1 MRPSKLLLLYS
12 TTLALG
18 GPLAR
23 APSRAYEIPLLLPPH
38 PPSDPHTTKH
48 SDLDN
53 VAAALATLQD
63 RFFSLASGTYPTG
76 IDWTRAVVGTL
87 LAASTASLSA
97 SVPHRALSDHYLSQ
111 LIAFFYGQDDVGL
124 KQQAFDDILWVV
136 LQWLEAVKTIDARV
150 ALFPESAWT
159 GAEWR
164 APFAQR
170 ALEFY
175 TLAETGWD
183 TLLCGGGMVWS
194 PWLEPYKNAVTN
206 ELFVAASIAMYQH
219 HPAHNLTH
227 LANAHAGHGWLAAS
241 AMQNAHGL
249 YTDGF
254 HVSRLR
260 APPEAGEKRCDIRNE
275 MVYTYNQGVL
285 LSGLRGLAEA
295 TGERAYLEEGFALV
309 DAVRSSEGAVGEVV
323 RGGVLTEKCDPAAR
337 CSQNGQTFK
346 AVWMH
351 HFTRFCE
358 PLPVSAAGAEWH
370 AHECGEYRAW
380 VRGNAE
386 AAWATRNAAG
396 VVGSWWGAEGQARG
410 ETVLDAGAVDYRNEG
425 GEWSGEWSAVKG
437 DLNDRGRGRTVESH
451 SGGLAALRA
460 VLEVVG

>member
-1 MRPSKLLLLYS
+1 MRPSKLLLLFP
-12 TTLALG
+12 TLALG
-18 GPLAR
+18 SPFVR
-23 APSRAYEIPLLLPPH
+23 APAGGAHEFPLRLAS
-38 PPSDPHTTKH
+38 SDSQSTKP

-53 VAAALATLQD
+53 VATALATLQD
-63 RFFSLASGTYPTG
+63 RFFSPATGTYPTG

-111 LIAFFYGQDDVGL
+111 LIAAFYGQNDASL

-136 LQWLEAVKTIDARV
+136 LQWLEAVKTLDTRI
-150 ALFPESAWT
+150 ALFPDSAWT

-219 HPAHNLTH
+219 HPSHNMTH
-227 LANAHAGHGWLAAS
+227 LANAHAGHRWLTAS
-241 AMQNAHGL
+241 AMQNTHGL

-260 APPEAGEKRCDIRNE
+260 APPEAGEKRCDVRNE

-323 RGGVLTEKCDPAAR
+323 RAGVLTEKCDPAAR

-358 PLPVSAAGAEWH
+358 PLSVSAAGAEWH

-380 VRGNAE
+380 LRGNAE
-386 AAWATRNAAG
+386 AAWATRDVAG
-396 VVGSWWGAEGQARG
+396 VVGSWWGAAGQAPR
-410 ETVLDAGAVDYRNEG
+410 ETVMDVGAVDYRNEG
-425 GEWSGEWSAVKG
+425 GVEYKTSGDKGTKG

-451 SGGLAALRA
+451 LGGLAALRA

>member
-1 MRPSKLLLLYS
+1 MRPSQLLLLFS
-12 TTLALG
+12 TLVLG
-18 GPLAR
+18 NPLTR
-23 APSRAYEIPLLLPPH
+23 APAANNQIPLVSPTAK
-38 PPSDPHTTKH
+38 S
-48 SDLDN
+48 SALDN

-63 RFFSLASGTYPTG
+63 EFFSPAIGTYPSG
-76 IDWTRAVVGTL
+76 IDWTRAVTGTL
-87 LAASTASLSA
+87 LAASTTSLSA
-97 SVPHRALSDHYLSQ
+97 HESHRALSTHYFSQ
-111 LIAFFYGQDDVGL
+111 LIALFYGQHTAAM
-124 KQQAFDDILWVV
+124 KRQAFDDILWVV
-136 LQWLEAVKTIDARV
+136 LQWLEAAKTIDVRTTT
-150 ALFPESAWT
+150 FPASAWA

-183 TLLCGGGMVWS
+183 TRLCGGGMVWS

-206 ELFVAASIAMYQH
+206 QLFIAASVAMFLH
-219 HPAHNLTH
+219 HPAHNSTH
-227 LANAHAGHGWLAAS
+227 LANARAAHRWLAAS
-241 AMQNAHGL
+241 GMQNAHGL

-260 APPEAGEKRCDIRNE
+260 APPDAGEKQCDVRNE

-309 DAVRSSEGAVGEVV
+309 DAVVSSQGAVGEVV
-323 RGGVLTEKCDPAAR
+323 RARVLTEKCDPAAR
-337 CSQNGQTFK
+337 CSQDGQTFK

-358 PLPVSAAGAEWH
+358 PLVWAVETEQAEVVEWH
-370 AHECGEYRAW
+370 ASGCREYW
-380 VRGNAE
+380 GFVSGNAV
-386 AAWATRNAAG
+386 AAWSTRNAAG
-396 VVGSWWGAEGQARG
+396 VVGSWWGADAGGAK
-410 ETVLDAGAVDYRNEG
+410 ETGVMDEGAVDYRNEG
-425 GEWSGEWSAVKG
+425 QVGGEGAAKG

-451 SGGLAALRA
+451 TGGLAALRA
-460 VLEVVG
+460 VLEVVVG

>member
-1 MRPSKLLLLYS
+1 MRPSKLLLLLP
-12 TTLALG
+12 TLALG
-18 GPLAR
+18 SPFVR
-23 APSRAYEIPLLLPPH
+23 APAGGAREIPLLLPP
-38 PPSDPHTTKH
+38 SDSQSTKP

-53 VAAALATLQD
+53 VATALATLQD
-63 RFFSLASGTYPTG
+63 RFFSPATGTYPTG

-111 LIAFFYGQDDVGL
+111 LIAAFYGQNDASL

-136 LQWLEAVKTIDARV
+136 LQWLEAVKTLDARI

-219 HPAHNLTH
+219 HPSHNATH
-227 LANAHAGHGWLAAS
+227 LANAHTGHRWLTAS

-260 APPEAGEKRCDIRNE
+260 APPEAGEKRCDVRNE

-323 RGGVLTEKCDPAAR
+323 RAGVLTEKCDPAAR

-380 VRGNAE
+380 LRGNAE
-386 AAWATRNAAG
+386 AAWATRDAAG
-396 VVGSWWGAEGQARG
+396 VVGSWWGAAAGQGPR
-410 ETVLDAGAVDYRNEG
+410 ETVVDAGAVDYRNEG
-425 GEWSGEWSAVKG
+425 YMTEGEGLKGTKG

-451 SGGLAALRA
+451 LGGLAALRA